1 VRGMDSITNL
11 KSSSRSGRP
20 QASSGDADVKVATGL
35 RLRGATGRLTA
46 RLVLSGIDQLK
57 GRSWVG
63 VGCAGGPVRRLP
75 VEEYSIYGDRVVL
88 KFQGIE
94 DAVGASELVGQD
106 ILIPCNGLV
115 DLPEGSY
122 YIFQLVGLTVR
133 TREGREIG
141 TVRDV
146 VLTGGT
152 PLLAIE
158 ARAGGGPSAEEEILL
173 PAARSICT
181 AIDVARG
188 CITID
193 PPEGLLELYGI

>member
-1 VRGMDSITNL
+1 VT
-11 KSSSRSGRP
+11 
-20 QASSGDADVKVATGL
+20 VANGL
-35 RLRGATGRLTA
+35 RLRGAGGRLTA
-46 RLVLSGIDQLK
+46 RLVASGVDQLK
-57 GRSWVG
+57 GRDWVL
-63 VGCAGGPVRRLP
+63 VGRAGSQTRRLP
-75 VEEYSIYGDRVVL
+75 VEEYSMYGDRVVL
-88 KFQGIE
+88 KFRGID
-94 DAVGASELVGQD
+94 DATGASELVGQD

-133 TREGREIG
+133 TRDGREIG
-141 TVRDV
+141 KVCDIV
-146 VLTGGT
+146 HTGGT

-158 ARAGGGPSAEEEILL
+158 PGPGGGPSTREEILL

-181 AIDVARG
+181 AIDVASG